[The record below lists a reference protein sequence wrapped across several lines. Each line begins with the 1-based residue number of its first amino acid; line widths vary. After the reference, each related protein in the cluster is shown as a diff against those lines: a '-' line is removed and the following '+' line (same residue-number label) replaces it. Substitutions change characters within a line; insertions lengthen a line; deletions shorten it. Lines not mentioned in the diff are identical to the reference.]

1 MKFSETSLTG
11 AYLVDIEPIE
21 DARGFFARAWC
32 QHEFEAHGLNSQ
44 LSQINLSLTTS
55 AGTIRG
61 LHFQRE
67 PHAEAKVVRCI
78 FGSVFDVV
86 VDVRPDSPNYLKW
99 MAQNLTADNHRMLYV
114 PEGFAHGYQTLED
127 DTKLLYSVSEFY
139 SPGSEDGF
147 RFDDPAIGIKWPLP
161 VASITDKDASWPLVA
176 DK

>member
-1 MKFSETSLTG
+1 MKFSETSLIG

-32 QHEFEAHGLNSQ
+32 QKEFEAHGLNSR

-67 PHAEAKVVRCI
+67 PHAEAKLVRCI
-78 FGSVFDVV
+78 SGSVFDVV

-99 MAQNLTADNHRMLYV
+99 IAQKLTADNHRMLYI

-127 DTKLLYSVSEFY
+127 DTKLLYSVSECY

-147 RFDDPAIGIKWPLP
+147 RFDDPAIGINWPLP

-176 DK
+176 PD